1 MKIKLIEA
9 SQPIKKLDYNIE
21 HIVLPKFKEYGFDFI
36 SLPTKPNIYSYI
48 FTGMDN
54 NYKVKVSLE
63 LNTTDSEIDMWNND
77 NSDLYIADLFAT
89 LIFNR
94 REIPLG
100 CISSKN
106 PDSITYAMQHVNLDE
121 YRPATKEDMEEK
133 RLITPKMANSRF
145 SAMTKKEWIDVYK
158 TLEKELDDLRV
169 IINKEYSEEELNELR
184 SMNFDDLPNGAYR
197 DFQERQKYFYKTFIP
212 NIFPLD

>member
-1 MKIKLIEA
+1 MKLKLIEA
-9 SQPIKKLDYNIE
+9 TQPIKKLDYNIE

-54 NYKVKVSLE
+54 NYKVKVALE
-63 LNTTDSEIDMWNND
+63 LNTTDSEIEVWNNE
-77 NSDLYIADLFAT
+77 NADLFIADLFAT
-89 LIFNR
+89 LTFNR
-94 REIPLG
+94 REIQLG

-106 PDSITYAMQHVNLDE
+106 PDSITYVMQYVDLDE
-121 YRPATKEDMEEK
+121 YKPVTKEDMEEK
-133 RLITPKMANSRF
+133 RLIAPKTANSRF
-145 SAMTKKEWIDVYK
+145 PAMTKKEWINVYK

-169 IINKEYSEEELNELR
+169 AIDEEYSEEEINDLQ
-184 SMNFDDLPNGAYR
+184 SMNFDDLPNGIYR
-197 DFQERQKYFYKTFIP
+197 DFQEKQKYFYRTFIP